1 MKDWLD
7 KLKSYDPVELI
18 IGIDVLFF
26 LLSFLFF
33 SFGWFR
39 FSWISLHHDFQNLG
53 SQPWTIITYAFFHAN
68 FIALVFNMI
77 LLYYFGYISLEFINE
92 KKFLAIFFSGIILGG
107 LTFIWSYKL
116 FPNLYI
122 NTGAL
127 LGASSGIMAVMTY
140 ISLKQPKYSLH
151 IRFLGPVK
159 LVHLLIFFILFNL
172 LQIPLGNP
180 GGYFAHLGGFIT
192 GLVIF
197 ALDKLQPDPIQSS
210 PSENIEFGKN
220 YRLNKI
226 LEKIN
231 RSGYE
236 SLTDD
241 EKEFLFREGKD

>member
-1 MKDWLD
+1 
-7 KLKSYDPVELI
+7 
-18 IGIDVLFF
+18 
-26 LLSFLFF
+26 
-33 SFGWFR
+33 
-39 FSWISLHHDFQNLG
+39 
-53 SQPWTIITYAFFHAN
+53 
-68 FIALVFNMI
+68 
-77 LLYYFGYISLEFINE
+77 
-92 KKFLAIFFSGIILGG
+92 
-107 LTFIWSYKL
+107 
-116 FPNLYI
+116 
-122 NTGAL
+122 
-127 LGASSGIMAVMTY
+127 MTY

-180 GGYFAHLGGFIT
+180 GGYFAHLGGFIA

-197 ALDKLQPDPIQSS
+197 AKDKLQPDPIQSS

-241 EKEFLFREGKD
+241 EKEFLFREGKN

>member
-1 MKDWLD
+1 MKDWLN

-18 IGIDVLFF
+18 IGMDVLFF
-26 LLSFLFF
+26 FLSFLFF

-39 FSWISLHHDFQNLG
+39 FSWISLPHDFQNLG
-53 SQPWTIITYAFFHAN
+53 FQPWTIVTYAFFHAK

-77 LLYYFGYISLEFINE
+77 LLYYFGYTCLEFINE
-92 KKFLAIFFSGIILGG
+92 KKFLWIFFSGIILGG

-180 GGYFAHLGGFIT
+180 GGYFAHLGGFIA

-210 PSENIEFGKN
+210 PSETVEFGKN